1 MTQFA
6 PHVTVRQGFTT
17 PLSVTEPWL
26 DVEVLAERYE
36 ALSLLEQEL
45 REDEPTEE
53 ADDTANETPTDDN
66 LPF

>member
-1 MTQFA
+1 MSQFA
-6 PHVTVRQGFTT
+6 PPTAARQGLTT

-26 DVEVLAERYE
+26 DVEVHAERYE

-45 REDEPTEE
+45 REDRPPEE
-53 ADDTANETPTDDN
+53 ADETADETLPDDD